1 MDQSSNLTLFLIG
14 LAIGVGTAAV
24 GGAVDFIL
32 HLRRQREPSF
42 GVPGCLV
49 YTIGGLILAGVVAV
63 ITSLVIT
70 GSVGPALIMGGGV
83 LVGFYGG
90 FIILVGLW
98 FAREN
103 ARAKADKPLPSD
115 PTTP

>member
-49 YTIGGLILAGVVAV
+49 YTCLLY
-63 ITSLVIT
+63 TSRCV
-70 GSVGPALIMGGGV
+70 
-83 LVGFYGG
+83 
-90 FIILVGLW
+90 
-98 FAREN
+98 
-103 ARAKADKPLPSD
+103 
-115 PTTP
+115 